1 MVPLTRGQDEFLSYI
16 TQRAGEFRKYVG
28 ETVYRLGDTLVTVH
42 GNGSITVSKLLTNAD
57 IKEI

>member
-1 MVPLTRGQDEFLSYI
+1 MVLLTRGQEDFFSYI
-16 TQRAGEFRKYVG
+16 KQRAGELRRYVG

-42 GNGSITVSKLLTNAD
+42 GNGSITVSTLLTNAD